1 MTALGMKQGC
11 QGAEPHR
18 EAIDARGAV
27 GQGSEAARGGSARS
41 VGRARPPARI
51 HAGHLDRNAAV
62 TSSFSF
68 GRQKNCGCNARAA
81 FPLHLA
87 YSVRGMTAGYCTF
100 GTLSD

>member
-41 VGRARPPARI
+41 VGRARPPARV
-51 HAGHLDRNAAV
+51 HAGHLDQIPAV
-62 TSSFSF
+62 TSLSPLS
-68 GRQKNCGCNARAA
+68 ARKIAGVTLV
-81 FPLHLA
+81 LHFLCMWPIQDVA
-87 YSVRGMTAGYCTF
+87 
-100 GTLSD
+100 